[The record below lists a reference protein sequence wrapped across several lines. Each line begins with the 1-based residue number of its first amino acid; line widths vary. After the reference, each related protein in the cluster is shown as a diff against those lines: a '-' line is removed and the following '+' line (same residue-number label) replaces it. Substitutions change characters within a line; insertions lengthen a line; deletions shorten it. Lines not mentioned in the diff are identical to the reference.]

1 MGNIKLSLRLV
12 LVLVL
17 FNVGFIACLKPKVVY
32 TLRITADDAN
42 TARVWRDTVGK
53 TTTITIDNG
62 NGSKVTGRSWSKSM
76 VKGGNSDL
84 ISAVDSNV
92 NDARIL
98 AISISYKK
106 NAVKKVEY
114 KLPNSLAVG
123 QEFTK
128 LLQMRQGTVISVTA
142 KAEQTGESK
151 ALNDFREILSKGSAA
166 EDASKI
172 QAQVNSWINEDK
184 NGAFADKRTEALLML
199 SNKIQNSDKAVQRYQ
214 NELVGRR
221 AEDAKLT
228 LTVEILRNGA
238 VVSSQKIQ
246 SVFAVDV
253 DTKISEKSGKK

>member
-1 MGNIKLSLRLV
+1 MGKRKLSLKLLLV
-12 LVLVL
+12 LAL

-53 TTTITIDNG
+53 TTTITIN
-62 NGSKVTGRSWSKSM
+62 NGSTVTGRSWSKSM

-142 KAEQTGESK
+142 KAEQTGGSKVFSDVRGLIVNAGDGKSINKEVATWTKGSNDGFDDVRKK
-151 ALNDFREILSKGSAA
+151 ALSQWQSSIL
-166 EDASKI
+166 
-172 QAQVNSWINEDK
+172 
-184 NGAFADKRTEALLML
+184 RY
-199 SNKIQNSDKAVQRYQ
+199 DKALQRYQ
-214 NELVGRR
+214 DEIVGRR
-221 AEDAKLT
+221 AEDAKVT

>member
-1 MGNIKLSLRLV
+1 MGKRKLSLKLLLV
-12 LVLVL
+12 LAL

-53 TTTITIDNG
+53 TTTITIN

-172 QAQVNSWINEDK
+172 QAQVNSWYNNVTGFEDRQK
-184 NGAFADKRTEALLML
+184 EALAMWT
-199 SNKIQNSDKAVQRYQ
+199 NKIQNSDKAVQYYQ
-214 NELVGRR
+214 DELVGRR
-221 AEDAKLT
+221 AEDAKVT

>member
-1 MGNIKLSLRLV
+1 MGKRKLSLKLLLV
-12 LVLVL
+12 LAL

-53 TTTITIDNG
+53 TTTITIN

-142 KAEQTGESK
+142 KAEQTGGSKVFSDVRGLIVNAGNGKNVNTEVETWTKGSNDGFDDKRKQALSQWQNTILGYDK
-151 ALNDFREILSKGSAA
+151 AL
-166 EDASKI
+166 
-172 QAQVNSWINEDK
+172 
-184 NGAFADKRTEALLML
+184 
-199 SNKIQNSDKAVQRYQ
+199 QRYQ
-214 NELVGRR
+214 DEIVGKRVG
-221 AEDAKLT
+221 DAKVT
-228 LTVEILRNGA
+228 LTVEILKNG
-238 VVSSQKIQ
+238 VVVNSKKIQ
-246 SVFAVDV
+246 SDFAVDI
-253 DTKISEKSGKK
+253 DTKISEKK